1 MQRASQMSLEDL
13 VITDLPEEATAVVAD
28 EEAPPLTDLMV
39 RLGWV
44 VCGALCLFVVGGGI
58 AAVVR

>member
-1 MQRASQMSLEDL
+1 MDL
-13 VITDLPEEATAVVAD
+13 DDFVVTDLPEEATATVET
-28 EEAPPLTDLMV
+28 EECSAVPLTDLAI

-44 VCGALCLFVVGGGI
+44 VCGGLCLFVVGGGI